1 MSQHTPS
8 IPGFEAT
15 TAQFAHLLSELDAPE
30 LIDHSVIE
38 ETAYRLGWEVIR
50 QAIEEKLQKAA
61 HHARQQ
67 FAQRPRLQKRLLETR
82 VGTVTALCL
91 AQLQPGKA
99 SLRPL
104 DAVLNLPRE
113 KYSFPFQKLLCQEI
127 GHRAYDEALE
137 SLEKQWPGHIPKRQA
152 LEIICRR
159 AQDFEAFYHL
169 PPEAT
174 QAPLLIGSL
183 DGSGVVMRPEGLRPD
198 TRKKAEK
205 KLKNR
210 QGKRSHKRQ
219 ATVAAVYEVEPFV
232 RSFRESFDQR
242 PAPQNKRVWASL
254 ERSPEAVTRELF
266 EEMRQ
271 RDPTQQKHWVILV
284 DGDPHQLD
292 RVGREAER
300 LGVEVTVILDVVHVL
315 EYLWKAAWCFYDVG
329 SEMAHQFVSEQ
340 IDLIV
345 AGQAT
350 EVADRLDAKRK
361 RQRLKDQQYP
371 AIAACAQY
379 LRNHLPWLHYERY
392 LAQGLPI
399 ATGVIEGA
407 CRYLIKDRMDRT
419 GSRWG
424 LAGAEAVLKLRALLK
439 AGDFEAYWDFHLEQ
453 ERRRNHA
460 ISPPESQDL
469 SCLQAA

>member
-1 MSQHTPS
+1 
-8 IPGFEAT
+8 
-15 TAQFAHLLSELDAPE
+15 LSELNDPG
-30 LIDHSVIE
+30 LLDHSTIE
-38 ETAYRLGWEVIR
+38 ETAYRLGWEVLR
-50 QAIEEKLQKAA
+50 QAIEDKLQKVA
-61 HHARQQ
+61 HHARRKL
-67 FAQRPRLQKRLLETR
+67 AQRHRFQKRLLETR
-82 VGTVTALCL
+82 VGTVTALCPAL
-91 AQLQPGKA
+91 LQPGSV

-159 AQDFEAFYHL
+159 AQDFEAFYRL
-169 PPEAT
+169 PTEPT
-174 QAPLLIGSL
+174 QAPLLVGSL
-183 DGSGVVMRPEGLRPD
+183 DGSGVVMRPEGLRPE

-219 ATVAAVYEVEPFV
+219 ATVAAVYEVEPFF
-232 RSFRESFDQR
+232 RSFRESFEQR
-242 PAPQNKRVWASL
+242 PVPQNKRVWASL
-254 ERSPEAVTRELF
+254 ERSPEEVTRELF

-292 RVGREAER
+292 RIAREAER

-329 SEMAHQFVSEQ
+329 SEMAREFVTKL
-340 IDLIV
+340 IDQIV
-345 AGQAT
+345 AGQAAG
-350 EVADRLDAKRK
+350 VADALESKRK
-361 RQRLKDQQYP
+361 RQRLKAKQYP

-407 CRYLIKDRMDRT
+407 CRYLVKDRMDRT

-424 LAGAEAVLKLRALLK
+424 LSGAEAVLKLRALLK

-453 ERRRNHA
+453 ERWRNYAA
-460 ISPPESQDL
+460 IPPESTMV